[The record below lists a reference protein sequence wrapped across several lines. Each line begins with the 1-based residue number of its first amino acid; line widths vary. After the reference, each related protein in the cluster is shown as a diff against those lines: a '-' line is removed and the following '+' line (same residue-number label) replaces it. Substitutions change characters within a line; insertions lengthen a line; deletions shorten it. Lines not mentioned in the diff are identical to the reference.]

1 MPAFLD
7 SIGIVQ
13 IPESKRDEYRQ
24 RMGYL
29 FREGGMMNV
38 QELEL
43 YGKQIQLLSPVEM
56 DENGEYHF
64 CRNYYENSS
73 RETAGIENQVFS
85 GEVGTG
91 AFGRVMAAAYVLEE
105 QYSETACF
113 VDLRDIDLPNRTI
126 LGWLRY
132 LFGEKFPLRNISIWN
147 QYAFLK
153 TTGRYDDSS
162 SWENCLMNDVCS
174 KRDIVDIMA
183 MMTVEYGMETMREN
197 LLKVQKP
204 DVDDSMAESDPN
216 HARTYKRIKE
226 LLQEIRRNIPGTE
239 EQQLQHIQAY
249 LSADKERFVSLMIDK
264 AEPKIFHGLV
274 RLAVHLP
281 IQVTV
286 EAVAEVFHQDFWK
299 LWETAQNGTLQ
310 RMIQIGVPQE
320 PLKPVSTNAFLQIT
334 SEDRLFCLPPKE
346 LKSLLPE
353 TREWF
358 SELGF
363 RFQDHLQKLSPCNND
378 AAFQWMMMGTLH
390 EVQKYGENICAFRDM
405 FFEFLSNWECP
416 DIQAMWH
423 LFMEMAEDGIPL
435 VRLKQYLA
443 LLANPPLRKAVL
455 GSKL

>member
-1 MPAFLD
+1 MLT
-7 SIGIVQ
+7 
-13 IPESKRDEYRQ
+13 YRV
-24 RMGYL
+24 
-29 FREGGMMNV
+29 FWHAAW
-38 QELEL
+38 
-43 YGKQIQLLSPVEM
+43 M
-56 DENGEYHF
+56 D
-64 CRNYYENSS
+64 
-73 RETAGIENQVFS
+73 
-85 GEVGTG
+85 
-91 AFGRVMAAAYVLEE
+91 
-105 QYSETACF
+105 
-113 VDLRDIDLPNRTI
+113 
-126 LGWLRY
+126 
-132 LFGEKFPLRNISIWN
+132 
-147 QYAFLK
+147 
-153 TTGRYDDSS
+153 
-162 SWENCLMNDVCS
+162 
-174 KRDIVDIMA
+174 
-183 MMTVEYGMETMREN
+183 
-197 LLKVQKP
+197 KVQKP

-378 AAFQWMMMGTLH
+378 AAFQRMMMGTLH

-423 LFMEMAEDGIPL
+423 LFMEMVEDGIPL

-443 LLANPPLRKAVL
+443 LLANPPLRKTVL